1 MKKFLTTFLSAA
13 GMVLF
18 LAGCG
23 KTSAN
28 ILYKKSLLC
37 FDTVVTLQF
46 YAGKNGQELM
56 DHCVQLCQDY
66 EKIFSRT
73 NSESQLYQINHRT
86 SNTVKV
92 SDEIAELVA
101 VGLEYYDLSDGMFD
115 ITIAPLSDLWDF
127 KSESPQIP
135 DASDI
140 EAALSAVDASSITQD
155 GNIIT
160 FSDTDTMIDLGA
172 LAKGYIADHLKTY
185 LTQNGVTSGNL
196 NLGGNVLTIGSRPDG
211 SPWRIGI
218 QEPFSSQGTLADV
231 VEVTDKTVV
240 SSGIYERYFE
250 KGGEIY
256 HHILDPKTGYPV
268 DTDIWGV
275 TVICDSSLTGDA
287 LSTTC
292 LLMGYEKAKAFIN
305 SLKDV
310 EAIFILE
317 NKEIEKTF

>member
-1 MKKFLTTFLSAA
+1 MKKILTTLLSAA

-23 KTSAN
+23 KTSTN

-73 NSESQLYQINHRT
+73 DSESQLYQINHRT
-86 SNTVKV
+86 SNTVEV
-92 SDEIAELVA
+92 SDEIAELVS

-155 GNIIT
+155 GNTIT
-160 FSDTDTMIDLGA
+160 FSDADTMIDLGA

-250 KGGEIY
+250 EGGEIY

-268 DTDIWGV
+268 DTDICGV

-292 LLMGYEKAKAFIN
+292 LLLGYEKAKAFIT

-317 NKEIEKTF
+317 NEEIEKTF